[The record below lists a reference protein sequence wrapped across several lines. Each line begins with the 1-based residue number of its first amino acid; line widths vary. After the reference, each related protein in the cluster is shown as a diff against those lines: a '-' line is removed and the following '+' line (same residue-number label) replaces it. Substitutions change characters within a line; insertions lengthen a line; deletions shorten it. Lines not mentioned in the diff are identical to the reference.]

1 MRRQL
6 FIKIKPLRFLRRL
19 ADPTI
24 TCRLCMGWLWLLTLF
39 TDAPEPERA
48 DDIKPPF
55 VKAKRKKL
63 YFNQ

>member
-6 FIKIKPLRFLRRL
+6 FIKIKPLYFLRRL

-24 TCRLCMGWLWLLTLF
+24 TCLLCIGRLWLLIIF
-39 TDAPEPERA
+39 IYVPETEKA